1 MLEFLIEFKDQFLAF
16 LIELKKG
23 FTIFLPTITI
33 VYIVGKALDLAHTDV
48 VKNSIAILFAFI
60 ISFLQHL
67 YINNILDLT
76 LLTYRDFYEIF
87 YYGCIGILLYI
98 LIGFKLY
105 PRVDAWLDK
114 HFAKDK
120 APKERI
126 KKRKKK

>member
-1 MLEFLIEFKDQFLAF
+1 MLEFLIEFKDQFLFF
-16 LIELKKG
+16 LVELKKG

-48 VKNSIAILFAFI
+48 VKNSIGILCAFI

-67 YINNILDLT
+67 YQNNIINLS
-76 LLTYRDFYEIF
+76 LLTFSDFYEIF

-120 APKERI
+120 KPKARVT
-126 KKRKKK
+126 KRKKK